1 MHRIKINHPRLYAFF
16 QSKVINSMMIVMIL
30 SLLITDYMRNSM
42 LPLLCSA
49 ISFLAALGYTIWFC
63 VKKPD
68 KVVVNR
74 WLSDIDGKYTLYFLI
89 VLNIKEP
96 SDWWFTFPAVCGVAL
111 LFISL
116 VNIRMKYLISVRKSL
131 LRGLPS
137 SDIYGRGYR
146 AKLRSLIAVPGNR

>member
-1 MHRIKINHPRLYAFF
+1 
-16 QSKVINSMMIVMIL
+16 
-30 SLLITDYMRNSM
+30 M

-116 VNIRMKYLISVRKSL
+116 VNNKDEVFDISTKELTAWTPIS
-131 LRGLPS
+131 
-137 SDIYGRGYR
+137 
-146 AKLRSLIAVPGNR
+146 